1 MEPQEWLCFAGN
13 ISKKLRKTKVQW
25 KRGRL
30 ALKKQVWKSLQQKK
44 KNFVVHLS
52 FFPFVELLST
62 TVTWNFIPYLY
73 IDPTHEA
80 VYSFKMLKHLISFLL
95 LVIKKEKKCYVNTWC
110 FFMFVGISWE
120 SSQSIAKKN
129 YTGINVV
136 RFHCCYSVKQERP
149 RTKSFHQNL
158 IHSLYWC
165 KLMCD
170 ILWSI

>member
-30 ALKKQVWKSLQQKK
+30 ALKKQVWKSLQQKNN
-44 KNFVVHLS
+44 NFVVHLS

-120 SSQSIAKKN
+120 SSQSIAKKTIYWN
-129 YTGINVV
+129 KCSEI
-136 RFHCCYSVKQERP
+136 
-149 RTKSFHQNL
+149 
-158 IHSLYWC
+158 SLLLFC
-165 KLMCD
+165 EAGKAKDQILSSEFDTFILLM
-170 ILWSI
+170 

>member
-13 ISKKLRKTKVQW
+13 ISKRLRKIKVQW

-30 ALKKQVWKSLQQKK
+30 ALKKNKFENHCSKK
-44 KNFVVHLS
+44 NNFVVHLS

-80 VYSFKMLKHLISFLL
+80 VYSFKMLKHLISFHL
-95 LVIKKEKKCYVNTWC
+95 LVIKKEKNCYVNTWC

-120 SSQSIAKKN
+120 SSQSIAKK
-129 YTGINVV
+129 T
-136 RFHCCYSVKQERP
+136 
-149 RTKSFHQNL
+149 
-158 IHSLYWC
+158 LYWNKC
-165 KLMCD
+165 SEISLLLFCEAGKVKDQILSSEFDTFTLLM
-170 ILWSI
+170 